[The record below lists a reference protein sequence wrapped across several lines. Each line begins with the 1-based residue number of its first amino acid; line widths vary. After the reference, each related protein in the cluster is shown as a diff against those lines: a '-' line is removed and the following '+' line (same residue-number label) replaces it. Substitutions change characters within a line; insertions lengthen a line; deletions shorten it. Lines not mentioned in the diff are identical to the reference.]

1 MPVVSNWTIPNSF
14 SLFLLINILE
24 CVRTK
29 HNIFAGYFTQK
40 KKKEIFKH
48 ELNSFSCFHHKEK
61 KSKVDFFFTL
71 EMLPFSFKIVL
82 YFTVS
87 YNLNKSQKGNI
98 LKMKYSVQLRTAFV
112 QQGLETATV
121 SCDQGVWS
129 HMEFTDRNTT
139 RLSPCFD
146 SPQVVKIQCSI
157 LFGPHYLLRWT

>member
-1 MPVVSNWTIPNSF
+1 M
-14 SLFLLINILE
+14 
-24 CVRTK
+24 CQDQ
-29 HNIFAGYFTQK
+29 AQYFCWVFYSK
-40 KKKEIFKH
+40 KKKGDFQTWT
-48 ELNSFSCFHHKEK
+48 ELIQLFPSQREK
-61 KSKVDFFFTL
+61 IQSWFFFTL

-87 YNLNKSQKGNI
+87 YNLNESQKGNI

-112 QQGLETATV
+112 RQDLETATV

-129 HMEFTDRNTT
+129 HMEFTDRSTT
-139 RLSPCFD
+139 HLSPCFD